1 MKHQTTKTS
10 FYIFL
15 FSTTLLLSF
24 LPLTIEQQ
32 NSILKKS
39 HSKKSSSKKPK
50 NVSFDLST
58 VSNIVSERSSN
69 FLFRTLNFELTANM
83 NLFIEL
89 INGLLSGFSQK
100 QISIKGNT
108 ECFNYLHASYFNKMD
123 KIYDEVIQVFLDDL
137 HMSEIHNPD
146 KRYEVCTEDRK
157 DVLDYIQNK
166 LNYYSNQIEV
176 AQNEIEEMKESGY
189 DKMFYFDKEFE
200 IEMFE
205 TEIARSEMKVKSF
218 EMFPCKDWAERKNL
232 FIPIPLPVR
241 CEVGLRTLGKFL
253 ECYKGKDKEV
263 QAIQKKLRGKVESL
277 VKVGPVLY
285 ALLSKKYK
293 FRELGKEYELG
304 KIEDYL
310 SKAQIAEDKI
320 EKELTLLKKKNP
332 NKEEEELKGEIDF
345 GFKKEVVFNVGAAF
359 GDMIRKVL
367 SVQNK
372 K

>member
-1 MKHQTTKTS
+1 MKHQTIKTS

-24 LPLTIEQQ
+24 LPLTNEQQ
-32 NSILKKS
+32 HSILKKS
-39 HSKKSSSKKPK
+39 HSKKPSKKTK

-69 FLFRTLNFELTANM
+69 FLFRTLNFELTSNM

-108 ECFNYLHASYFNKMD
+108 ECFDYLHASYFNKMD
-123 KIYDEVIQVFLDDL
+123 KLYDEVIEVFLDDL
-137 HMSEIHNPD
+137 QMSEIHNPD

-157 DVLDYIQNK
+157 DVLDYVQGK
-166 LNYYSNQIEV
+166 LNYYINQIETV
-176 AQNEIEEMKESGY
+176 QNEIEEMKERGY

-205 TEIARSEMKVKSF
+205 TEIARSEMKMKSF
-218 EMFPCKDWAERKNL
+218 EMFPCKDWSQRKNV
-232 FIPIPLPVR
+232 FIPIPLPIR

-253 ECYKGKDKEV
+253 ECYKGNDKDV
-263 QAIQKKLRGKVESL
+263 NAIQKKLKGKVESL

-304 KIEDYL
+304 KIEEYL

-320 EKELTLLKKKNP
+320 EKELTLLKKKHP
-332 NKEEEELKGEIDF
+332 NNEEEQLKGFIDF
-345 GFKKEVVFNVGAAF
+345 EFKKEVVFNVGAAF

-367 SVQNK
+367 SVENK